1 MEKKY
6 FTNNIYDA
14 LPEPKGTQ
22 LSTIKVS
29 GIVWETDGEDVDLP
43 DEMEI
48 PSDIEG
54 DEIESYLSNE
64 TGFLVLS
71 YLVQHEKKK
80 VK

>member
-6 FTNNIYDA
+6 FTNDIYDA

-71 YLVQHEKKK
+71 YLVQYEKKK

>member
-1 MEKKY
+1 MKMNTYK
-6 FTNNIYDA
+6 IR
-14 LPEPKGTQ
+14 
-22 LSTIKVS
+22 VS
-29 GIVWETDGEDVDLP
+29 DIEWETDGEDVDLP